1 MEVAASRDSAPV
13 GPPTGPDATIT
24 NGDQDLL
31 LDDSLM
37 DDGRSSSLSDIDD
50 VLDNEPSDYEES
62 PKPEKLAAENDS
74 EAETERIEDSPNH
87 FRRTNIV
94 VSSYGPSPSKLAQST
109 TYDDAV
115 DGDDQIEDSPS
126 KPRSKP
132 NGILESAEDIL
143 GLEDSTLSE
152 GTGKKRKRPES
163 GADVEGETGDEG
175 EPPQKRRG
183 SVKSE
188 LSDPPADDSALSPEP
203 IEEVIKANE
212 EDNPADDLP
221 ESDLPTAPAK
231 NRKGKKGKR
240 KGRKTRDTADDD
252 MDSGALETG
261 AEGPVDDGD
270 DENIERGEDADDGEA
285 AAKLEE
291 ESSEAAKRMSAME
304 SLAILEKEFAALRD
318 KIYDERISKLNR
330 ELEMLTGPNPTHPEY
345 LRQLEC
351 VKRHRDAKIKYEH
364 TLFQY
369 RIQALMNK
377 SLAERAQTHST
388 YFQRIRDIREK
399 HSSAVSKHFYAIQHD
414 RFKSEELSAQHYIPF
429 PTRRSQQ
436 IAHQTA
442 YNQEVSIM
450 AGVAKYV
457 GFPAAPSLAPAR
469 PSELEEDMEKM
480 GISFETRAPTSQPST
495 NLPRGAM
502 PSMSSN
508 AFRTAAEEAFL
519 EQTPWANPQHP
530 IHHHHHHHHQQ
541 QQQHHHHH
549 HHHHQIQPGPHSR
562 VFENPHASSFTTPAA
577 QKRVVDINA
586 PNGSA
591 STIAENLSAANSSA
605 NNTPYGAEQDHQ
617 RHGLAHFGVPDYDA
631 DRKSGYR
638 SLSSSPLDVRKPHPA
653 YATLDHRASQATS
666 SRNPPFSPQP
676 ARVGLFQ
683 SNASKHDSSPPL
695 SSKQVNSMHPS
706 TGILTGSG
714 SSHMTAR

>member
-62 PKPEKLAAENDS
+62 PKPEKIAPENDS

-109 TYDDAV
+109 TYDDAE

-143 GLEDSTLSE
+143 GLEDSALSE

-163 GADVEGETGDEG
+163 GADLEGETGDED

-188 LSDPPADDSALSPEP
+188 LSEPPADDSALSPEP

-212 EDNPADDLP
+212 EDTPADDLP
-221 ESDLPTAPAK
+221 ESDLPTAPTK

-252 MDSGALETG
+252 LDSGALETG
-261 AEGPVDDGD
+261 AEGPADDGD

-291 ESSEAAKRMSAME
+291 ESKRMSAME
-304 SLAILEKEFAALRD
+304 SLTILEKEFAALRD

-388 YFQRIRDIREK
+388 YFQRVRDIREK
-399 HSSAVSKHFYAIQHD
+399 HSSAVSKQFYAIQHD
-414 RFKSEELSAQHYIPF
+414 RFKTEELSAQHYIPF

-469 PSELEEDMEKM
+469 PSELEEDLEKM
-480 GISFETRAPTSQPST
+480 GISFEARAPTSHPST

-502 PSMSSN
+502 PAMSSN

-541 QQQHHHHH
+541 QQQH
-549 HHHHQIQPGPHSR
+549 QIPPGPQSR

-605 NNTPYGAEQDHQ
+605 NNTPYGAEQEHQ
-617 RHGLAHFGVPDYDA
+617 PHGLAHFGVPDYDA

-666 SRNPPFSPQP
+666 SRNPAFSPQP
-676 ARVGLFQ
+676 ARLGLFQ

-706 TGILTGSG
+706 SGILTGSG
-714 SSHMTAR
+714 SSQMTAR

>member
-1 MEVAASRDSAPV
+1 MEVAASRESAPV

-62 PKPEKLAAENDS
+62 LKPEKLAPENDS

-109 TYDDAV
+109 TYDDTE
-115 DGDDQIEDSPS
+115 DGDNQIEDSPS

-132 NGILESAEDIL
+132 NGILESAEEIL

-163 GADVEGETGDEG
+163 GADLEGETGDED

-212 EDNPADDLP
+212 EDTPADDLP
-221 ESDLPTAPAK
+221 EFDLPTAPAK

-240 KGRKTRDTADDD
+240 KGRKIRDTADDD

-261 AEGPVDDGD
+261 AEGPADDGD

-285 AAKLEE
+285 AARLEE
-291 ESSEAAKRMSAME
+291 ESAKRMSAME
-304 SLAILEKEFAALRD
+304 SLTILEKEFAALRD

-399 HSSAVSKHFYAIQHD
+399 HSSAVSKQFYAIQHD
-414 RFKSEELSAQHYIPF
+414 RFKTEELSAQHYIPF

-442 YNQEVSIM
+442 YNQEASIM

-469 PSELEEDMEKM
+469 PFELEEDMEKM
-480 GISFETRAPTSQPST
+480 GISIESRAPTSHPSA

-502 PSMSSN
+502 PAMSSN

-541 QQQHHHHH
+541 QQ
-549 HHHHQIQPGPHSR
+549 HQIPPGQSR
-562 VFENPHASSFTTPAA
+562 VFESPHASSFTTPAA

-605 NNTPYGAEQDHQ
+605 NNTPYGAEQEHQ
-617 RHGLAHFGVPDYDA
+617 HHSLAHFGVPDYDT

-638 SLSSSPLDVRKPHPA
+638 SLSSSPLDVRKPHPS
-653 YATLDHRASQATS
+653 YATLDHRASQTTS
-666 SRNPPFSPQP
+666 SRNPAFSPQP
-676 ARVGLFQ
+676 ARLGLFQ

-706 TGILTGSG
+706 SGILTGSG
-714 SSHMTAR
+714 SSQMTAR

>member
-291 ESSEAAKRMSAME
+291 ESKRMSAME

-502 PSMSSN
+502 PSILLGPILS
-508 AFRTAAEEAFL
+508 
-519 EQTPWANPQHP
+519 TPFTITTITTTNN
-530 IHHHHHHHHQQ
+530 I
-541 QQQHHHHH
+541 
-549 HHHHQIQPGPHSR
+549 
-562 VFENPHASSFTTPAA
+562 FENPHASSFTTPAA

>member
-1 MEVAASRDSAPV
+1 MEVAASRESAPV

-62 PKPEKLAAENDS
+62 LKPEKLAPENDS

-109 TYDDAV
+109 TYDDTE
-115 DGDDQIEDSPS
+115 DGDNQIEDSPT

-132 NGILESAEDIL
+132 NGILESAEEIL

-163 GADVEGETGDEG
+163 GADLEGETGDED

-212 EDNPADDLP
+212 EDTPADDLP
-221 ESDLPTAPAK
+221 EFDLPTAPAK

-240 KGRKTRDTADDD
+240 KGRKIRDTADDD

-261 AEGPVDDGD
+261 AEGPADDGD

-285 AAKLEE
+285 AARLEE
-291 ESSEAAKRMSAME
+291 ESAKRMSAME
-304 SLAILEKEFAALRD
+304 SLTILEKEFAALRD

-399 HSSAVSKHFYAIQHD
+399 HSSAVSKQFYAIQHD
-414 RFKSEELSAQHYIPF
+414 RFKTEELSAQHYIPF

-469 PSELEEDMEKM
+469 PFELEEDMEKM
-480 GISFETRAPTSQPST
+480 GISIETRAPTSHPSA

-502 PSMSSN
+502 PAMSSN

-541 QQQHHHHH
+541 Q
-549 HHHHQIQPGPHSR
+549 HQIPPGQSR
-562 VFENPHASSFTTPAA
+562 VFESPHASSFTTPAA

-605 NNTPYGAEQDHQ
+605 NNTPYGAEQEHQ
-617 RHGLAHFGVPDYDA
+617 HHGLAHFGVPDYDT

-638 SLSSSPLDVRKPHPA
+638 SLSSSPLDVRKPHPS
-653 YATLDHRASQATS
+653 YATLDHRASQTTS
-666 SRNPPFSPQP
+666 SRNPAFSPQP
-676 ARVGLFQ
+676 ARLGLFQ
-683 SNASKHDSSPPL
+683 SSASKHDSSPPL
-695 SSKQVNSMHPS
+695 SSKQVNPIHPS
-706 TGILTGSG
+706 SGILTGSG
-714 SSHMTAR
+714 SSQMTAR

>member
-1 MEVAASRDSAPV
+1 MEVAASRESAPV
-13 GPPTGPDATIT
+13 GPPTGPDTTIT

-62 PKPEKLAAENDS
+62 LKPEKLAPENDS

-109 TYDDAV
+109 TYDDTE
-115 DGDDQIEDSPS
+115 DGDNQIEDSPT

-132 NGILESAEDIL
+132 NGILESAEEIL

-163 GADVEGETGDEG
+163 GADLEGETGDED

-212 EDNPADDLP
+212 EDTPADDLP
-221 ESDLPTAPAK
+221 EFDLPTAPAK

-240 KGRKTRDTADDD
+240 KGRKIRDTADDD

-261 AEGPVDDGD
+261 AEGPADDGD

-285 AAKLEE
+285 AARLEE
-291 ESSEAAKRMSAME
+291 ESAKRMSAME
-304 SLAILEKEFAALRD
+304 SLTILEKEFAALRD

-399 HSSAVSKHFYAIQHD
+399 HSSAVSKQFYAIQHD
-414 RFKSEELSAQHYIPF
+414 RFKTEELSAQHYIPF

-469 PSELEEDMEKM
+469 PFELEEDMEKM
-480 GISFETRAPTSQPST
+480 GISIETRAPTSHPSA

-502 PSMSSN
+502 PAMSSN

-541 QQQHHHHH
+541 Q
-549 HHHHQIQPGPHSR
+549 HQIPPGQSR
-562 VFENPHASSFTTPAA
+562 VFESPHASSFTTPAA

-605 NNTPYGAEQDHQ
+605 NNTPYGAEQEHQ
-617 RHGLAHFGVPDYDA
+617 HHGLAHFGVPDYDT

-638 SLSSSPLDVRKPHPA
+638 SLSSSPLDVRKPHPS
-653 YATLDHRASQATS
+653 YATLDHRASQTTS
-666 SRNPPFSPQP
+666 SRNPAFSPQP
-676 ARVGLFQ
+676 ARLGLFQ

-695 SSKQVNSMHPS
+695 SSKQVNPIHPS
-706 TGILTGSG
+706 SGILTGSG
-714 SSHMTAR
+714 SSQMTAR

>member
-285 AAKLEE
+285 ATKLEE
-291 ESSEAAKRMSAME
+291 ESKRMSAME

-480 GISFETRAPTSQPST
+480 G
-495 NLPRGAM
+495 
-502 PSMSSN
+502 
-508 AFRTAAEEAFL
+508 
-519 EQTPWANPQHP
+519 
-530 IHHHHHHHHQQ
+530 
-541 QQQHHHHH
+541 
-549 HHHHQIQPGPHSR
+549 PGPHSR

>member
-163 GADVEGETGDEG
+163 GADVEGGTGDEG
-175 EPPQKRRG
+175 EPSQKRRG

-221 ESDLPTAPAK
+221 ESDLPTAPVK

-291 ESSEAAKRMSAME
+291 ECKSPIVQFWI
-304 SLAILEKEFAALRD
+304 IL
-318 KIYDERISKLNR
+318 
-330 ELEMLTGPNPTHPEY
+330 
-345 LRQLEC
+345 
-351 VKRHRDAKIKYEH
+351 
-364 TLFQY
+364 
-369 RIQALMNK
+369 
-377 SLAERAQTHST
+377 
-388 YFQRIRDIREK
+388 
-399 HSSAVSKHFYAIQHD
+399 
-414 RFKSEELSAQHYIPF
+414 PF
-429 PTRRSQQ
+429 L
-436 IAHQTA
+436 
-442 YNQEVSIM
+442 V
-450 AGVAKYV
+450 
-457 GFPAAPSLAPAR
+457 
-469 PSELEEDMEKM
+469 
-480 GISFETRAPTSQPST
+480 
-495 NLPRGAM
+495 
-502 PSMSSN
+502 
-508 AFRTAAEEAFL
+508 
-519 EQTPWANPQHP
+519 
-530 IHHHHHHHHQQ
+530 
-541 QQQHHHHH
+541 
-549 HHHHQIQPGPHSR
+549 
-562 VFENPHASSFTTPAA
+562 
-577 QKRVVDINA
+577 
-586 PNGSA
+586 
-591 STIAENLSAANSSA
+591 
-605 NNTPYGAEQDHQ
+605 
-617 RHGLAHFGVPDYDA
+617 
-631 DRKSGYR
+631 
-638 SLSSSPLDVRKPHPA
+638 
-653 YATLDHRASQATS
+653 
-666 SRNPPFSPQP
+666 
-676 ARVGLFQ
+676 
-683 SNASKHDSSPPL
+683 
-695 SSKQVNSMHPS
+695 
-706 TGILTGSG
+706 
-714 SSHMTAR
+714 

>member
-163 GADVEGETGDEG
+163 GADVEGGTGDEG
-175 EPPQKRRG
+175 EPSQKRRG

-221 ESDLPTAPAK
+221 ESDLHTAPVK

-291 ESSEAAKRMSAME
+291 ECKSPIVQFWI
-304 SLAILEKEFAALRD
+304 IL
-318 KIYDERISKLNR
+318 
-330 ELEMLTGPNPTHPEY
+330 
-345 LRQLEC
+345 
-351 VKRHRDAKIKYEH
+351 
-364 TLFQY
+364 
-369 RIQALMNK
+369 
-377 SLAERAQTHST
+377 
-388 YFQRIRDIREK
+388 
-399 HSSAVSKHFYAIQHD
+399 
-414 RFKSEELSAQHYIPF
+414 PF
-429 PTRRSQQ
+429 L
-436 IAHQTA
+436 
-442 YNQEVSIM
+442 V
-450 AGVAKYV
+450 
-457 GFPAAPSLAPAR
+457 
-469 PSELEEDMEKM
+469 
-480 GISFETRAPTSQPST
+480 
-495 NLPRGAM
+495 
-502 PSMSSN
+502 
-508 AFRTAAEEAFL
+508 
-519 EQTPWANPQHP
+519 
-530 IHHHHHHHHQQ
+530 
-541 QQQHHHHH
+541 
-549 HHHHQIQPGPHSR
+549 
-562 VFENPHASSFTTPAA
+562 
-577 QKRVVDINA
+577 
-586 PNGSA
+586 
-591 STIAENLSAANSSA
+591 
-605 NNTPYGAEQDHQ
+605 
-617 RHGLAHFGVPDYDA
+617 
-631 DRKSGYR
+631 
-638 SLSSSPLDVRKPHPA
+638 
-653 YATLDHRASQATS
+653 
-666 SRNPPFSPQP
+666 
-676 ARVGLFQ
+676 
-683 SNASKHDSSPPL
+683 
-695 SSKQVNSMHPS
+695 
-706 TGILTGSG
+706 
-714 SSHMTAR
+714 

>member
-291 ESSEAAKRMSAME
+291 ESKRMSAME

-480 GISFETRAPTSQPST
+480 G
-495 NLPRGAM
+495 
-502 PSMSSN
+502 
-508 AFRTAAEEAFL
+508 
-519 EQTPWANPQHP
+519 
-530 IHHHHHHHHQQ
+530 
-541 QQQHHHHH
+541 
-549 HHHHQIQPGPHSR
+549 PGPHSR

>member
-163 GADVEGETGDEG
+163 GADVEGGTGDEG
-175 EPPQKRRG
+175 EPSQKRRG

-221 ESDLPTAPAK
+221 ESDLPTAPVK

-291 ESSEAAKRMSAME
+291 ESKRMSAME

-399 HSSAVSKHFYAIQHD
+399 HSSAVSKQFYAIQHD

-480 GISFETRAPTSQPST
+480 G
-495 NLPRGAM
+495 
-502 PSMSSN
+502 
-508 AFRTAAEEAFL
+508 
-519 EQTPWANPQHP
+519 
-530 IHHHHHHHHQQ
+530 
-541 QQQHHHHH
+541 
-549 HHHHQIQPGPHSR
+549 PGPHSR